1 MFVYFNP
8 KSIGHI
14 HTEELLNTFPEVT
27 FITDPKDAY
36 LSDVIAVMPD
46 FFKDQDLNR
55 FDNLK
60 FVQLLMAGYDNFDFS
75 PFEGKDIIVSNAVD
89 IFSTS
94 IAEDV
99 FTKIFVL
106 NRNVK
111 HYLKMMETGTWSPI
125 RKEPELSGSTVG
137 ILGTGS
143 IGKETA
149 KRMKSFDTHILG
161 YRTKQEDVEY
171 FDEILTGNDG
181 LEELLKRSDYVI
193 VAIPLNEK
201 TFHLLDKQ
209 KLSLM
214 KEEALLINVARGK
227 VIDQDALVE
236 LLEEKKIRGAGLDT
250 LTPEPLPSNHP
261 LWTMENVFITPHNA
275 SSSPYMQVRLKD
287 LIVKNL
293 NHFIGKTQIEYVVFH
308 KKSAK

>member
-1 MFVYFNP
+1 MYVYFNP

-14 HTEELLNTFPEVT
+14 YTEELIKTFPNIT

-46 FFKDQDLNR
+46 FFTDQDLNR
-55 FDNLK
+55 FDKLK

-75 PFEGKDIIVSNAVD
+75 PFEDKDIIVSNAVD

-99 FTKIFVL
+99 LTKIFVI

-111 HYLKMMETGTWSPI
+111 HYLEMMNSGTWSPI
-125 RKEPELSGSTVG
+125 RKEPELIGSTIG

-149 KRMKSFDTHILG
+149 KRLKSFDTHILG
-161 YRTKQEDVEY
+161 YRTKNEPVEY
-171 FDEILTGNDG
+171 FDEILTGNEG

-193 VAIPLNEK
+193 VAIPLSEK
-201 TFHLLDKQ
+201 TFHLLDES

-227 VIDQDALVE
+227 VIDQEALVRV
-236 LLEEKKIRGAGLDT
+236 LQAKKIRGAGLDT
-250 LTPEPLPSNHP
+250 LTPEPLPRDHP
-261 LWTMENVFITPHNA
+261 LWSMENVFITPHNA

-293 NHFIGKTQIEYVVFH
+293 KHFIENSPIEYVVFH